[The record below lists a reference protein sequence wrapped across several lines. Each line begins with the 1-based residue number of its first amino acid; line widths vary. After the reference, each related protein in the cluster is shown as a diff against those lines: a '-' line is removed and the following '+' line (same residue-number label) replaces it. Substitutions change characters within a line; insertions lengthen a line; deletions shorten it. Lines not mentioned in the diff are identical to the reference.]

1 MPDFQQY
8 PEPMVFH
15 QALVGV
21 IPSST
26 DVDLKF
32 NFAIDGEHAGT
43 EDINGGGLTKVGKL
57 LPLRI
62 FPDPS
67 QTGSLLQVSILEG
80 CEMATCE
87 IVAAPIASHKIIKEL
102 SEAQITY
109 KGEVT
114 IEMYFDGVILG
125 TSRIFSSSYWKTE
138 KFYLPPGSRGYI
150 FQWKQIDNVSLE
162 PRGYVGSL
170 DTDLLLGDTEAP
182 EVRVG

>member
-21 IPSST
+21 IPGGT
-26 DVDLKF
+26 GVGLKF
-32 NFAIDGEHAGT
+32 NFAVDGEHAGT
-43 EDINGGGLTKVGKL
+43 EEINGDGLTKTGKL

-62 FPDPS
+62 FPNPS
-67 QTGSLLQVSILEG
+67 QAGSLLQVSIIEG
-80 CEMATCE
+80 CEMVTCQ
-87 IVAAPIASHKIIKEL
+87 IMAAPIASHKIIKEL

-114 IEMYFDGVILG
+114 VEFYFDGELLG
-125 TSRIFSSSYWKTE
+125 TNRIFSSSYWKTE
-138 KFYLPPGSRGYI
+138 KFYLPSGSRGYI

-170 DTDLLLGDTEAP
+170 DTDLILGDTEAP
-182 EVRVG
+182 QVPVG

>member
-1 MPDFQQY
+1 MPEFTQY

-21 IPSST
+21 IPGGT
-26 DVDLKF
+26 GVGLKF
-32 NFAIDGEHAGT
+32 NFAVDGEHAGT
-43 EDINGGGLTKVGKL
+43 EEINGDGLTKTGKL

-67 QTGSLLQVSILEG
+67 QAGSLLQVSIIEG
-80 CEMATCE
+80 CEMVTCE
-87 IVAAPIASHKIIKEL
+87 ILAAPIASHKIIKEL

-114 IEMYFDGVILG
+114 VEFYFDGELLG

-138 KFYLPPGSRGYI
+138 KFYLPSGSRGYI

-170 DTDLLLGDTEAP
+170 DTDLILGDTEAP
-182 EVRVG
+182 QVPVG

>member
-15 QALVGV
+15 QALVSV

-26 DVDLKF
+26 DANLKF
-32 NFAIDGEHAGT
+32 SFATDGEHAGT
-43 EDINGGGLTKVGKL
+43 EEINGGGLTKIGKL

-67 QTGSLLQVSILEG
+67 QAGSLLQISITEG
-80 CEMATCE
+80 CEMVTCN
-87 IVAAPIASHKIIKEL
+87 IVAAPVASHRVIKEL

-114 IEMYFDGVILG
+114 VEFYFDGVMLG
-125 TSRIFSSSYWKTE
+125 KSRMFSSTYWKTE
-138 KFYLPPGSRGYI
+138 KFYLPSGSRGYI
-150 FQWKQIDNVSLE
+150 FQWKQIDNVSSE

-170 DTDLLLGDTEAP
+170 ETDLLLGDTETPA
-182 EVRVG
+182 VSV

>member
-8 PEPMVFH
+8 LEPMVFH

-26 DVDLKF
+26 GVNLKF
-32 NFAIDGEHAGT
+32 NFAVDGEHAGT
-43 EDINGGGLTKVGKL
+43 EEIGGEGLTKVGKL

-67 QTGSLLQVSILEG
+67 QAGSLLQVSITEG
-80 CEMATCE
+80 CEMATCQ
-87 IVAAPIASHKIIKEL
+87 IMAAPIGSHKIIKEL

-114 IEMYFDGVILG
+114 IEFYFDGVLLG
-125 TSRIFSSSYWKTE
+125 TSRIFSSTYWKTE
-138 KFYLPPGSRGYI
+138 KFYLPSGSRGYI
-150 FQWKQIDNVSLE
+150 FQWKQIDNVSGE

-170 DTDLLLGDTEAP
+170 DTDLSLGDTEAP
-182 EVRVG
+182 KIPSG

>member
-15 QALVGV
+15 QALIGV
-21 IPSST
+21 LPSDT
-26 DVDLKF
+26 DVSLKF
-32 NFAIDGEHAGT
+32 NFATDGEHAGT
-43 EDINGGGLTKVGKL
+43 EEVNGVGLTKTGKL

-62 FPDPS
+62 FPNPS
-67 QTGSLLQVSILEG
+67 QAGSLLQLSIIEG
-80 CEMATCE
+80 CEMVTCN
-87 IVAAPIASHKIIKEL
+87 IVAAPVSSHRVVKEL

-114 IEMYFDGVILG
+114 IEMYFDGSILG

-138 KFYLPPGSRGYI
+138 KFYLPSGSRGYI
-150 FQWKQIDNVSLE
+150 FQWKQINNVAE

-170 DTDLLLGDTEAP
+170 ETDLLMGDTETP
-182 EVRVG
+182 QVPV

>member
-8 PEPMVFH
+8 RERMVFH

-26 DVDLKF
+26 DFNLKF

-43 EDINGGGLTKVGKL
+43 EEINGSGLTKTGKL

-67 QTGSLLQVSILEG
+67 QAGSLLQVSIIEG
-80 CEMATCE
+80 CEMVTCE
-87 IVAAPIASHKIIKEL
+87 ILAAPISSHKIIKEL

-114 IEMYFDGVILG
+114 VEFYFDGELLG

-138 KFYLPPGSRGYI
+138 KFYLPSGSRGYI
-150 FQWKQIDNVSLE
+150 FQWKQIDNVSGE

-170 DTDLLLGDTEAP
+170 ETDLLLGDKETP
-182 EVRVG
+182 SVPV

>member
-15 QALVGV
+15 QALISV
-21 IPSST
+21 IPSGT
-26 DVDLKF
+26 DVNLKF
-32 NFAIDGEHAGT
+32 NFATDGEHAGT
-43 EDINGGGLTKVGKL
+43 EEISGGGLTKTGKL

-67 QTGSLLQVSILEG
+67 QAGSLLQLSIVEG
-80 CEMATCE
+80 CEMVTCN
-87 IVAAPIASHKIIKEL
+87 IVAAPVASHRVVKEL

-114 IEMYFDGVILG
+114 IEFYFDGVMLG

-138 KFYLPPGSRGYI
+138 KFYLPSGSRGYI
-150 FQWKQIDNVSLE
+150 FQWKQIDNVSGE

-170 DTDLLLGDTEAP
+170 ETDLLMGDKETPAVP
-182 EVRVG
+182 V

>member
-1 MPDFQQY
+1 MPDFQQF

-21 IPSST
+21 IPKR
-26 DVDLKF
+26 DDINLKF
-32 NFAIDGEHAGT
+32 NFAVDGEDACT
-43 EDINGGGLTKVGKL
+43 EQIQGGGLTKLGKL

-67 QTGSLLQVSILEG
+67 STGSLLQVSMREG
-80 CEMATCE
+80 CEIVNCE
-87 IVAAPIASHKIIKEL
+87 IVAVPIVAHKIVKEL

-125 TSRIFSSSYWKTE
+125 TNRIFNSVGWKTE
-138 KFYLPPGSRGYI
+138 KFYLPSGSRGYI
-150 FQWKQIDNVSLE
+150 FQWRQVNNISSE
-162 PRGYVGSL
+162 PRGYIGSL
-170 DTDLLLGDTEAP
+170 ETDLSLGDIETP
-182 EVRVG
+182 EVRA

>member
-8 PEPMVFH
+8 REPMVFH

-21 IPSST
+21 IPSDT

-43 EDINGGGLTKVGKL
+43 EDISGSGLTKTGKL

-80 CEMATCE
+80 CEMVTCE

-102 SEAQITY
+102 SEAQISY

-125 TSRIFSSSYWKTE
+125 TSRIFSSPYWKTE
-138 KFYLPPGSRGYI
+138 KFYLPSGSRGYI

-182 EVRVG
+182 EVRAG

>member
-15 QALVGV
+15 QALISV
-21 IPSST
+21 IPSGT

-32 NFAIDGEHAGT
+32 NFATDGEHAGT
-43 EDINGGGLTKVGKL
+43 EEISGGGLTKIGKL

-67 QTGSLLQVSILEG
+67 QAGSLLQLSITEG
-80 CEMATCE
+80 CEMVTCN
-87 IVAAPIASHKIIKEL
+87 IVAAPVASHRVVKEL

-114 IEMYFDGVILG
+114 VEFYFDGVMLG

-138 KFYLPPGSRGYI
+138 KFYLPSGSRGYI
-150 FQWKQIDNVSLE
+150 FQWKQIDNVSGE

-170 DTDLLLGDTEAP
+170 ETDLLMGDKETPAVP
-182 EVRVG
+182 V

>member
-15 QALVGV
+15 QALVSV

-26 DVDLKF
+26 DANLKF
-32 NFAIDGEHAGT
+32 SFATDGEHAGT
-43 EDINGGGLTKVGKL
+43 EEINGGGLTKIGKL

-67 QTGSLLQVSILEG
+67 QAGSLLQISITEG
-80 CEMATCE
+80 CEMVTCN
-87 IVAAPIASHKIIKEL
+87 IVAAPVASHRVIKEL

-114 IEMYFDGVILG
+114 VEFYFDGVMLG
-125 TSRIFSSSYWKTE
+125 KSRMFSSTYWKTE
-138 KFYLPPGSRGYI
+138 KFYLPSGSRGYI
-150 FQWKQIDNVSLE
+150 FQWKQIDNVSSE

-170 DTDLLLGDTEAP
+170 ETDLLLGDTETPAVP
-182 EVRVG
+182 V